1 MVDRS
6 DAEADASVAP
16 LLRGDV
22 SWLLSRVW
30 LGFGD
35 ARAAALEP
43 LGITVREH
51 VVITALEGFDGTQF
65 DLASR
70 IRLDKSVLTTTIDSL
85 EQKGLVVRIPDPS
98 DRRAKRP
105 QLTADGRR
113 LSSSAGAA
121 ARLVQ
126 EQLLALIPAE
136 SREHFVSALQEFAF
150 GAFATG
156 MSFEKVTTP
165 RERSAQNRPHV
176 RAVGSEPKV

>member
-6 DAEADASVAP
+6 DAKTDASVAP
-16 LLRGDV
+16 VLRGDV

-65 DLASR
+65 DLAAR

-85 EQKGLVVRIPDPS
+85 EQKGLVVRTPDPS

-105 QLTADGRR
+105 RLTEAGRR
-113 LSSSAGAA
+113 LSSSADRAA
-121 ARLVQ
+121 LEVQ
-126 EQLLALIPAE
+126 EQLLALIPVA
-136 SREHFVSALQEFAF
+136 SREHFVSALQQFAF

-156 MSFEKVTTP
+156 MSFENLTTP
-165 RERSAQNRPHV
+165 RERTAQGRPRSHSV
-176 RAVGSEPKV
+176 DPAP

>member
-6 DAEADASVAP
+6 EAKADASVAP
-16 LLRGDV
+16 VLRDDV

-51 VVITALEGFDGTQF
+51 VVMTALADFDGTQF
-65 DLASR
+65 DLATR

-85 EQKGLVVRIPDPS
+85 ERKGHVVRTPDPS

-105 QLTADGRR
+105 QLTATGRR
-113 LSSSAGAA
+113 LLSSADSAA
-121 ARLVQ
+121 LDVQ
-126 EQLLALIPAE
+126 ERLLGLIPAA
-136 SREHFVSALQEFAF
+136 SRAHFVSALQQFAF

-156 MSFEKVTTP
+156 MSFDHLTTP
-165 RERSAQNRPHV
+165 HERTAKSRP
-176 RAVGSEPKV
+176 RARAADPQP

>member
-1 MVDRS
+1 MVDTPNT
-6 DAEADASVAP
+6 DGAAEVAAS
-16 LLRGDV
+16 LRGDV

-51 VVITALEGFDGTQF
+51 VVMTALEGFDGTQL

-85 EQKGLVVRIPDPS
+85 EQKGLVVRTPDPS

-105 QLTADGRR
+105 RLTAKGRQ
-113 LSSSAGAA
+113 LAISADSAA
-121 ARLVQ
+121 VEVQ
-126 EQLLALIPAE
+126 EQLLGLIPAS
-136 SREHFVSALQEFAF
+136 SRSHFVSALQQLAF

-156 MSFEKVTTP
+156 MSFEHLTTP
-165 RERSAQNRPHV
+165 RERQSPGRLSTRHSVDPD
-176 RAVGSEPKV
+176 S